1 MLKEQPQL
9 HRVCQGVSE
18 YTKPT
23 KKKYT
28 MIQPRTAP
36 ATLGLSKKVF
46 YQKLVKLVI
55 FIAVSPEGTHLV
67 PAKRRRFFDPF
78 PKAGGLTNGMPV
90 PTYDNAQ
97 LKKGVDSI

>member
-1 MLKEQPQL
+1 M
-9 HRVCQGVSE
+9 S
-18 YTKPT
+18 
-23 KKKYT
+23 
-28 MIQPRTAP
+28 
-36 ATLGLSKKVF
+36 
-46 YQKLVKLVI
+46 
-55 FIAVSPEGTHLV
+55 AVSPGGTHLV